1 MRWLIVGIAVLT
13 FAIAGAGCGGGDDE
27 ASDTD
32 TTAIVDTT
40 TDDTTTDEATDETS
54 TETTDTDTDTGTGNL
69 SGDCLEAVQ
78 AYSAALAAAGSGGSS
93 EDAAESLRA
102 FAEQAPEEIRDDFEV
117 LAQAVGKYF
126 DELQDLGLSS
136 GEQPSAE
143 DIAKLSA
150 AAAAFND
157 ADVQAANENVS
168 AWADE
173 NC

>member
-40 TDDTTTDEATDETS
+40 TDDTTTDETS
-54 TETTDTDTDTGTGNL
+54 TETTDIDTSGDL

-102 FAEQAPEEIRDDFEV
+102 FAEQAPEEIQDDFEV

-126 DELQDLGLSS
+126 DELRDLGLSA

-143 DIAKLSA
+143 DIAKLTQ

-157 ADVQAANENVS
+157 AEVQAANENVS